1 VSKDTLNNPAQE
13 EMLIVSMIRA
23 ARGVLGWSQ
32 PTLAKR
38 SGVSLIALA
47 RLESNAVSPR
57 LSTVSRLKAAIE
69 EAGIQVIEGQPS
81 GGFTLQV
88 GARAI
93 GHAAEN
99 ASRNQVGREEDGGYE

>member
-1 VSKDTLNNPAQE
+1 MSKDTLKNPTQE

-38 SGVSLIALA
+38 SGLSLIALA
-47 RLESNAVSPR
+47 RLESNVTSPR

-88 GARAI
+88 SARAI
-93 GHAAEN
+93 GLAAES
-99 ASRNQVGREEDGGYE
+99 ASRNEGGNWIDDDNE